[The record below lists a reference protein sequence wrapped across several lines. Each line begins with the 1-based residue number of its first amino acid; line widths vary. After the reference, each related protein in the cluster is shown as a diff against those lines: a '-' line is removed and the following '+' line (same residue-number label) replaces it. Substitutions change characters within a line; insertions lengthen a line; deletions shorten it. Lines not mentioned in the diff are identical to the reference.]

1 MKITAFQSSIMK
13 VMGKKVEKNMEDKN
27 KRSMK
32 IKIIILK
39 I

>member
-1 MKITAFQSSIMK
+1 MK